1 MGVRPGP
8 CLVDAMFIY
17 GITLALIPLA
27 ADFWA
32 GGSSTFD
39 LANVFQCPSLAWLYR
54 SFRNCGV
61 ASSPRHYPNAP
72 RRTTS
77 HIQAFRVMG
86 VTTRGKKSLTRDSDI
101 DASLRLI
108 DGVRNSPTV
117 RTPTVPTPNPASN
130 EDADVA
136 IRRYMQEQAKLT
148 DEIYKARLHRAW
160 AKSIREDVLGD
171 KKHHFRGTD
180 DAGLLSDLVVQL
192 RTEFESAGLE
202 LKSFD
207 LDDPL
212 TPVVSRVNGLLYD
225 VLALVVEKHS
235 NAYQEE
241 HAALRYPANVDPQP
255 ILAREQ
261 RLVRD
266 NKASDWTPTEA
277 TRKLSLYT
285 RLDPAF
291 YAAVKRVQQR
301 QQQQQRAQ
309 HPKGFRMG
317 QHKAPPVGFDR
328 DDQRAKP
335 FCGRCKKAG
344 KGESYH
350 FYRDCPLG
358 GRQHPPT
365 SAAAFCIP
373 IDEEDAEG
381 VHALAM
387 CALFQQA
394 ADDGAESFAR
404 AAAAYGPPAVLCAG
418 AVGGIDVSAYGFA
431 VEQQSAS
438 DEPVGDDILR
448 RLDDLA
454 AEFHSAANHQVHFTH
469 ASFPPPDVVEQ
480 QASALVCGPAAA
492 GTTPEEQVPAGG
504 AAASASAVPAP
515 AMPVSQWKDV
525 KPAPL
530 QSARVTTT
538 ADADGEFAGFVQT
551 VNHAAI
557 GQVDLTGYDTDD
569 YEDLAD
575 GSFIVKPRT
584 PAISANHASESATH
598 VPQSGGASRTYGC
611 GKPPWGF
618 PAHAG
623 PWGFHY
629 FVSLFLLISIMGVGA
644 AAYTAAND
652 IDSVQ
657 VSGRAA
663 PQPVLCRGDLCIYP
677 VYPSWTPSLWMQY
690 CTPWVLRRWF
700 TGRLTHWRAVLQA
713 TTVGIVVTVHLWT
726 LTPSSFPSG
735 SGSAPLW
742 WCAEMCFDLNMVFNL
757 VYALL

>member
-1 MGVRPGP
+1 MCSIRCIARV
-8 CLVDAMFIY
+8 
-17 GITLALIPLA
+17 
-27 ADFWA
+27 
-32 GGSSTFD
+32 
-39 LANVFQCPSLAWLYR
+39 QK
-54 SFRNCGV
+54 
-61 ASSPRHYPNAP
+61 
-72 RRTTS
+72 RR
-77 HIQAFRVMG
+77 G
-86 VTTRGKKSLTRDSDI
+86 YL
-101 DASLRLI
+101 
-108 DGVRNSPTV
+108 
-117 RTPTVPTPNPASN
+117 
-130 EDADVA
+130 
-136 IRRYMQEQAKLT
+136 QEQAKLT

-160 AKSIREDVLGD
+160 AKSVREDVLGD

-235 NAYQEE
+235 NAYVWLTGTDASSDRDGRRALVDIIKGCVPVALRESQQEE

-266 NKASDWTPTEA
+266 NRASDWTPPTEA
-277 TRKLSLYT
+277 TRKLSLHT

-291 YAAVKRVQQR
+291 YAAIKRDKQR

-309 HPKGFRMG
+309 QPRGYRMG
-317 QHKAPPVGFDR
+317 QHKVPPVGFDR

-335 FCGRCKKAG
+335 FCGRQRTMAR
-344 KGESYH
+344 S
-350 FYRDCPLG
+350 PLL
-358 GRQHPPT
+358 
-365 SAAAFCIP
+365 
-373 IDEEDAEG
+373 
-381 VHALAM
+381 V
-387 CALFQQA
+387 
-394 ADDGAESFAR
+394 R
-404 AAAAYGPPAVLCAG
+404 AAAAHGPPAVLCAG

-454 AEFHSAANHQVHFTH
+454 AEVRSAANHQVHFTH
-469 ASFPPPDVVEQ
+469 ASFPPPDGIEQ

-515 AMPVSQWKDV
+515 AMPVSQGKDV

-557 GQVDLTGYDTDD
+557 GQVDFTGYDTDD

-584 PAISANHASESATH
+584 PAISFGKSC
-598 VPQSGGASRTYGC
+598 VGVRDPRT
-611 GKPPWGF
+611 
-618 PAHAG
+618 
-623 PWGFHY
+623 
-629 FVSLFLLISIMGVGA
+629 
-644 AAYTAAND
+644 
-652 IDSVQ
+652 
-657 VSGRAA
+657 
-663 PQPVLCRGDLCIYP
+663 GDLCIYP
-677 VYPSWTPSLWMQY
+677 GISELDPVTLD
-690 CTPWVLRRWF
+690 
-700 TGRLTHWRAVLQA
+700 AVLHSLGAA
-713 TTVGIVVTVHLWT
+713 TVIHRPPDPLE
-726 LTPSSFPSG
+726 SG
-735 SGSAPLW
+735 AASYSYRGHCGDGAPLDF
-742 WCAEMCFDLNMVFNL
+742 EPE
-757 VYALL
+757 